1 MATSLYLTNL
11 IVLLTIGCVS
21 ADLAS
26 FSVGIMMKTVT
37 NDTFLELFNPDFV
50 YQHNELFSFIIEL
63 DTVLTS

>member
-50 YQHNELFSFIIEL
+50 YQHNEWFSFRIEL